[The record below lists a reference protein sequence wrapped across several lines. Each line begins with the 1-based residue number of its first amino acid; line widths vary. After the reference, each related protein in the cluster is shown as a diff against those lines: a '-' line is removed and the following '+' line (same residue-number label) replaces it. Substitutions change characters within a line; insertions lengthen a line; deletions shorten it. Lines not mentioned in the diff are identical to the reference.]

1 MGNQNTTINNQK
13 DMPQDH
19 QVKEAVPKIG
29 RSLTDGGSNT
39 PGYFTNPAAHLRQ
52 PNYMSDDDEILPP
65 RDPYDI
71 PQLRQPAQ
79 TGEEDDDDW
88 VIVDHPQGETKQG
101 SLPSKPRPMARSFT
115 VPVKCGTCGDDFQ
128 EHINSKSFECLSCSI
143 DKEQRDKEQRQKD
156 YNAFMHP
163 SGSPGTPL
171 SVYDDID
178 SPLSEDWD
186 FHTQPLDCVSCSIDK
201 VRDFDEELLDK
212 SSNALKIERQL
223 TMARVPDPPVK
234 SCEDE
239 SRVRDAEV
247 VYCNQKWFMSGPW
260 RNHPIDKD
268 VADTLLGSRPDNFDE
283 MQKIY
288 DNHVE
293 RMKKGEPGADRLEE
307 WQRWQKRL
315 RSDLKCVDEFLHN
328 ANSRNIKF
336 APLWAGTP
344 IGGRQLEGCF
354 RDISVTDTTVK
365 SWAAILNA
373 GPKEFRNPIQEA
385 KDAAKAAKAEESI
398 RRREEQEKAD
408 AAYRKQ
414 MEHRRIHSES
424 YQRMRKKSEERT
436 NKRRNTVR
444 QMNEMED
451 HEDFWGIGH
460 ENRLD
465 LGYRYGDDREY
476 RAKWENLENQMWD
489 SDSNYSLS
497 CYDWTE

>member
-1 MGNQNTTINNQK
+1 MGNQNTNINNQK
-13 DMPQDH
+13 DIPHDH

-29 RSLTDGGSNT
+29 RSLTDGGSDT

-52 PNYMSDDDEILPP
+52 PNYMSDDDDEILPP

-143 DKEQRDKEQRQKD
+143 DKEQRQKD

-234 SCEDE
+234 S
-239 SRVRDAEV
+239 
-247 VYCNQKWFMSGPW
+247 
-260 RNHPIDKD
+260 
-268 VADTLLGSRPDNFDE
+268 
-283 MQKIY
+283 
-288 DNHVE
+288 
-293 RMKKGEPGADRLEE
+293 
-307 WQRWQKRL
+307 
-315 RSDLKCVDEFLHN
+315 
-328 ANSRNIKF
+328 
-336 APLWAGTP
+336 
-344 IGGRQLEGCF
+344 
-354 RDISVTDTTVK
+354 
-365 SWAAILNA
+365 WAAVLNT
-373 GPKEFRNPIQEA
+373 GPKKFRNPIQEA

>member
-29 RSLTDGGSNT
+29 RSLTDGGSDI

-52 PNYMSDDDEILPP
+52 PNYMSDDDDEILPP

-88 VIVDHPQGETKQG
+88 VIVDHPQGETKQD

-143 DKEQRDKEQRQKD
+143 DKVR
-156 YNAFMHP
+156 
-163 SGSPGTPL
+163 
-171 SVYDDID
+171 D
-178 SPLSEDWD
+178 SPLSEDSDLWRGVVSYEQLVQLD
-186 FHTQPLDCVSCSIDK
+186 KVRDSPLSEDSDLWRGVVSYEQLVQLDK

-223 TMARVPDPPVK
+223 TMAHVPDPPVK
-234 SCEDE
+234 S
-239 SRVRDAEV
+239 
-247 VYCNQKWFMSGPW
+247 
-260 RNHPIDKD
+260 
-268 VADTLLGSRPDNFDE
+268 
-283 MQKIY
+283 
-288 DNHVE
+288 
-293 RMKKGEPGADRLEE
+293 
-307 WQRWQKRL
+307 
-315 RSDLKCVDEFLHN
+315 
-328 ANSRNIKF
+328 
-336 APLWAGTP
+336 
-344 IGGRQLEGCF
+344 
-354 RDISVTDTTVK
+354 
-365 SWAAILNA
+365 WAAVLNT
-373 GPKEFRNPIQEA
+373 GPKKFRNPIQEA

-398 RRREEQEKAD
+398 RRREEEEKAD

-414 MEHRRIHSES
+414 MEHRRFHTES
-424 YQRMRKKSEERT
+424 YNRMRKKSEERT
-436 NKRRNTVR
+436 NKRRNAVR

-451 HEDFWGIGH
+451 HEDFWGVGH

-465 LGYRYGDDREY
+465 LGDRYGDDREY
-476 RAKWENLENQMWD
+476 RRKWENLEEQMRD
-489 SDSNYSLS
+489 SDSNCSLS

>member
-1 MGNQNTTINNQK
+1 MGNAQNK
-13 DMPQDH
+13 DIPNDDSIKTDH
-19 QVKEAVPKIG
+19 PKECGPE
-29 RSLTDGGSNT
+29 
-39 PGYFTNPAAHLRQ
+39 PYFTNPAAHLRQ
-52 PNYMSDDDEILPP
+52 PNY
-65 RDPYDI
+65 I
-71 PQLRQPAQ
+71 PELRQPAV
-79 TGEEDDDDW
+79 TSDDW
-88 VIVDHPQGETKQG
+88 EQVDGEWVIMETPQGETKVPAADMPQ
-101 SLPSKPRPMARSFT
+101 RMNRSFT
-115 VPVKCGTCGDDFQ
+115 VPVPCDTCGEPFQ
-128 EHINSKSFECLSCSI
+128 DQLHN
-143 DKEQRDKEQRQKD
+143 Q
-156 YNAFMHP
+156 
-163 SGSPGTPL
+163 
-171 SVYDDID
+171 SV
-178 SPLSEDWD
+178 
-186 FHTQPLDCVSCSIDK
+186 DCVSCSIDK

-234 SCEDE
+234 CYEDE

-293 RMKKGEPGADRLEE
+293 RMRKGEPGTDRLEE
-307 WQRWQKRL
+307 WHRWQKRL

-336 APLWAGTP
+336 APLWGGTP

-365 SWAAILNA
+365 SWAAVLKT
-373 GPKEFRNPIQEA
+373 GPKKFRNPIQEA

-398 RRREEQEKAD
+398 RRREEEEKAD

-414 MEHRRIHSES
+414 MEHRRIHTES

-436 NKRRNTVR
+436 NKRRNAVR

-451 HEDFWGIGH
+451 HEDFWGVGH

-465 LGYRYGDDREY
+465 LGDRYGDDREY
-476 RAKWENLENQMWD
+476 RTKWKNLEDQMWD
-489 SDSNYSLS
+489 SDSSCSLS

>member
-1 MGNQNTTINNQK
+1 MGNQITKETPVDNTTKTDQ
-13 DMPQDH
+13 P
-19 QVKEAVPKIG
+19 KEYGPE
-29 RSLTDGGSNT
+29 
-39 PGYFTNPAAHLRQ
+39 PYFTNPAAHLRQ
-52 PNYMSDDDEILPP
+52 PNE
-65 RDPYDI
+65 I
-71 PQLRQPAQ
+71 PQLRQPAV
-79 TGEEDDDDW
+79 TADDWEEVDGEWVIVNTPQPADASEELDGDW
-88 VIVDHPQGETKQG
+88 VIVETPQGETKVQAEN
-101 SLPSKPRPMARSFT
+101 PPARMKRSFT
-115 VPVKCGTCGDDFQ
+115 VPVPCNTCGEPFQ
-128 EHINSKSFECLSCSI
+128 YQVHTQSIDCVSCSI
-143 DKEQRDKEQRQKD
+143 DNEQRDKEQRQKD

-178 SPLSEDWD
+178 SPLSEDSN
-186 FHTQPLDCVSCSIDK
+186 FHTQPVDCVSCSIDK
-201 VRDFDEELLDK
+201 VREFDEELLDK

-223 TMARVPDPPVK
+223 TMAHVPDPPVK
-234 SCEDE
+234 SCDDE

-293 RMKKGEPGADRLEE
+293 RMRKGEHATYEGSDRLAE
-307 WQRWQKRL
+307 WQRWQKTL

-336 APLWAGTP
+336 APLWGGTP

-365 SWAAILNA
+365 SWAAVLKT
-373 GPKEFRNPIQEA
+373 GPKKFRNPIQEA

-398 RRREEQEKAD
+398 RRREEEEKAD

-414 MEHRRIHSES
+414 MEHRRIHTES

-436 NKRRNTVR
+436 NKRRNAVR

-451 HEDFWGIGH
+451 HEDFWGVGH
-460 ENRLD
+460 ENRMD
-465 LGYRYGDDREY
+465 LGERYGDDREY
-476 RAKWENLENQMWD
+476 RTKWENLEKQMWN
-489 SDSNYSLS
+489 SD
-497 CYDWTE
+497 

>member
-1 MGNQNTTINNQK
+1 MGNQITKETPVDNTTKTDQ
-13 DMPQDH
+13 P
-19 QVKEAVPKIG
+19 KEYGPE
-29 RSLTDGGSNT
+29 
-39 PGYFTNPAAHLRQ
+39 PYFTNPAAHLRQ
-52 PNYMSDDDEILPP
+52 PNE
-65 RDPYDI
+65 I
-71 PQLRQPAQ
+71 PQLRQPAV
-79 TGEEDDDDW
+79 TADDWEEIDGEWVIVNTPQAADTSEELDGDW
-88 VIVDHPQGETKQG
+88 VIVETPQGETKV
-101 SLPSKPRPMARSFT
+101 PAANPPARMNRSFT
-115 VPVKCGTCGDDFQ
+115 VPVPCNTCGEPFQ
-128 EHINSKSFECLSCSI
+128 EQLHTQSVDCMSCSI

-178 SPLSEDWD
+178 SPLSDGWD
-186 FHTQPLDCVSCSIDK
+186 LSP
-201 VRDFDEELLDK
+201 
-212 SSNALKIERQL
+212 SSEIIFNKKL
-223 TMARVPDPPVK
+223 
-234 SCEDE
+234 SDE

-293 RMKKGEPGADRLEE
+293 RMRKGEHATDEGSDRLAE
-307 WQRWQKRL
+307 WQRWQKCL

-336 APLWAGTP
+336 VPLWAGTP

-365 SWAAILNA
+365 SWAAVLKT
-373 GPKEFRNPIQEA
+373 GPKKFRNPIQEA

-398 RRREEQEKAD
+398 RRREEEEKAD

-414 MEHRRIHSES
+414 MEHRRIHTES
-424 YQRMRKKSEERT
+424 YQRMKKKSEERT
-436 NKRRNTVR
+436 NKRRNAVR

-451 HEDFWGIGH
+451 HEDFWGVGH
-460 ENRLD
+460 ENRMD
-465 LGYRYGDDREY
+465 LGERYGDDIEY
-476 RAKWENLENQMWD
+476 RTKWENLEEQMWD
-489 SDSNYSLS
+489 S
-497 CYDWTE
+497 